1 MRLGARCNSR
11 TGYADLP
18 NYPPLTPL
26 HPDSSLNVGKL
37 AMFETLSTE
46 TLLNSLLPGL
56 PGCLKTRPDGTILDG
71 HHRIYLL
78 RRRGVNVDLL
88 SRDVVERIDNE

>member
-1 MRLGARCNSR
+1 MAN
-11 TGYADLP
+11 LP

-26 HPDSSLNVGKL
+26 HPDSSLNVSKL
-37 AMFETLSTE
+37 AMFEKITTE
-46 TLLNSLLPGL
+46 TLLHTLLPGL

-78 RRRGVNVDLL
+78 RLRGVNVDVLP
-88 SRDVVERIDNE
+88 RDVVVKNRNE